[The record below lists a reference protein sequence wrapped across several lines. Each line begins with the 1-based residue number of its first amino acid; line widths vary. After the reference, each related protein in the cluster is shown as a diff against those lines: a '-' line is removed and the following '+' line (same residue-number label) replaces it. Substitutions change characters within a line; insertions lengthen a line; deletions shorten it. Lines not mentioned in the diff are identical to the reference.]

1 MTADTSSPA
10 LLTIDES
17 GSGPTILVLH
27 GGGGPATVAGLAEHL
42 SRSAHVLTPTHPGW
56 NGTPRPHGFD
66 SITDLADAYLD
77 LLRDRDLRDVLVIGS
92 SIGGWIAAEM
102 AVRDNAS
109 RIGSLVLIDAVGV
122 QIENE
127 PIRDFFALDA
137 RGVAEYSYHDP
148 DRFYQDP
155 ADIPAA
161 QLAVR
166 QANMVTLR
174 HYAGDPYMH
183 NPHLLPQLA
192 AVSVPTLLLWG
203 ESDRIATAA
212 YGSAYAAAFGNA
224 RFEIIAAAG
233 HLPQLEQPD
242 ATFAHLD
249 AYARTVQRSTR

>member
-1 MTADTSSPA
+1 MTADALPQP

-27 GGGGPATVAGLAEHL
+27 GGGGPATVAGIAEHL

-56 NGTPRPHGFD
+56 NGTPRPDRFD

-102 AVRDNAS
+102 AVRDNER

-122 QIENE
+122 SIENE

-148 DRFYQDP
+148 ARFYQNP
-155 ADIPAA
+155 ADLPAA
-161 QLAVR
+161 QSAAR
-166 QANMVTLR
+166 QANMITLR

-192 AVSVPTLLLWG
+192 TVTIPALLLWG
-203 ESDRIATAA
+203 ESDRIATVA
-212 YGSAYAAAFGNA
+212 YGAAYAAAFGNA
-224 RFEIIAAAG
+224 RFETIPAAG
-233 HLPQLEQPD
+233 HLPQLEQPA
-242 ATFAHLD
+242 ATFTQLD
-249 AYARTVQRSTR
+249 SHMRQSAS